1 LQGKFVVRAIG
12 ASFENGFGFTIE
24 GLDPS
29 LIESVSGTEYTE
41 GFIQTNS
48 NGTEAGQS
56 SATIIVFDNAWK
68 HGYRNTKQ
76 DEAFIVADTLTVNI
90 NLKTPVAADDFGVA
104 PFNPF
109 IIINK
114 ERGKEVHLANS
125 PPSDLAEVTY
135 FGQSADDTQPG
146 VGKYYKTKEN
156 LPWALN
162 FPSKFQYPVE
172 QASIDVSHLNFINWV
187 LSEGIDYK
195 NWYKNNIGFRSTTNI
210 YQE

>member
-1 LQGKFVVRAIG
+1 
-12 ASFENGFGFTIE
+12 
-24 GLDPS
+24 
-29 LIESVSGTEYTE
+29 
-41 GFIQTNS
+41 
-48 NGTEAGQS
+48 
-56 SATIIVFDNAWK
+56 
-68 HGYRNTKQ
+68 
-76 DEAFIVADTLTVNI
+76 
-90 NLKTPVAADDFGVA
+90 VAADDFGVA

>member
-1 LQGKFVVRAIG
+1 MDA
-12 ASFENGFGFTIE
+12 N
-24 GLDPS
+24 
-29 LIESVSGTEYTE
+29 
-41 GFIQTNS
+41 
-48 NGTEAGQS
+48 
-56 SATIIVFDNAWK
+56 
-68 HGYRNTKQ
+68 
-76 DEAFIVADTLTVNI
+76 
-90 NLKTPVAADDFGVA
+90 DFGVA

-114 ERGKEVHLANS
+114 ERGKEVHLANN

-146 VGKYYKTKEN
+146 IGKYYKTKEN
-156 LPWALN
+156 LPWAIN

-172 QASIDVSHLNFINWV
+172 KASIDVSHLNFINWV

-195 NWYKNNIGFRSTTNI
+195 NWYKNNTGFRSTTNI